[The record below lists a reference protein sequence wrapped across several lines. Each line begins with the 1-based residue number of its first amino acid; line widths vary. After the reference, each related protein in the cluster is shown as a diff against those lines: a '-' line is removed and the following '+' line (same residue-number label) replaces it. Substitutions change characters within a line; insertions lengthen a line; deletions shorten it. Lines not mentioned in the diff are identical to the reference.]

1 MATDTKETAFAE
13 LFETGKLYEPR
24 QGTVA
29 CFPFKKVLPV
39 FKKEFMAETVHTG
52 RLYVCCTGFYEVWLN
67 GKKAGKEYLTSGNLS
82 ETRLKYRHMM

>member
-1 MATDTKETAFAE
+1 MQRASSK
-13 LFETGKLYEPR
+13 TGQLYEPW
-24 QGTVA
+24 QGQWLV
-29 CFPFKKVLPV
+29 FPSEKVLPV

-82 ETRLKYRHMM
+82 ETRLEIQTYV